1 MMTNDKKD
9 ELRQKD
15 ELKQNIDRVTKG
27 VGAVTTEPRKAVGL
41 VSCWAVLALFWKA
54 RHTLLG
60 YALGDPLA
68 PLKDLLTA
76 SIIGVSA
83 VAAPSALLW
92 AWGGPLEAG
101 AVQDD
106 MIRAGIVN
114 SIGEPPVLAHVEK
127 AHDLKIYTFQACG
140 IPLKDRMD
148 SADALQTVL
157 NRSIGEIR
165 YGADHQHI
173 QIVTAPP
180 TTILPNHITYHDRLL
195 PCEQTV
201 LLLGRSV
208 LGAVTIDLRTI
219 PYLII
224 GGSTNSGKTTILKV
238 LLLQCFQHGMA
249 VYVADFKG
257 AVDFGAWWADHCDVT
272 DSLDGLVQTL
282 EKFCAELERR
292 KKLFRT
298 AGCSNIEHYN
308 AQTAQHLRR
317 MVFATDEAT
326 FVFDKS
332 GKSKEEKDLIDKI
345 AAKLSI
351 ITAQGR
357 AFGLH
362 TFLSTQRPDAQ
373 VFPPFVRSNIDTRI
387 CGRAD
392 TVLSEIIL
400 GSTIAD
406 ELIPKTSQGR
416 FVLNDGCG
424 SNVTVFQSY
433 RLPDLTP

>member
-1 MMTNDKKD
+1 MIDNDKKN
-9 ELRQKD
+9 ELLQKD
-15 ELKQNIDRVTKG
+15 ELMQNIDRMTKG
-27 VGAVTTEPRKAVGL
+27 VGAVTTEPGKAVGL
-41 VSCWAVLALFWKA
+41 VSCWAVLSVFWKA

-76 SIIGVSA
+76 SIIGLSA

-140 IPLKDRMD
+140 IPLKDWMD

-180 TTILPNHITYHDRLL
+180 TTILPTYITYHNRLL

-219 PYLII
+219 PHLII
-224 GGSTNSGKTTILKV
+224 GGSTNSGKTTVLKV
-238 LLLQCFQHGMA
+238 LLLQCFQHGME

-292 KKLFRT
+292 KKLFRA
-298 AGCSNIEHYN
+298 AGCSNIEQYN

-317 MVFATDEAT
+317 MVFATDEAA

-332 GKSKEEKDLIDKI
+332 GKSKEEKELIDKI

-392 TVLSEIIL
+392 KVLSEIIL

-433 RLPDLTP
+433 CLPDLTP

>member
-1 MMTNDKKD
+1 MFDNDKKN
-9 ELRQKD
+9 ELLQKD
-15 ELKQNIDRVTKG
+15 ALKQNIDRVKNG
-27 VGAVTTEPRKAVGL
+27 VGAVTTEPKKAVGL
-41 VSCWAVLALFWKA
+41 VSCWAVLAVFWKA

-83 VAAPSALLW
+83 LATPSALLW

-140 IPLKDRMD
+140 IPLKDWMD
-148 SADALQTVL
+148 SADVLQTVL

-180 TTILPNHITYHDRLL
+180 TTILPNYITYHNRLL

-219 PYLII
+219 PHLII

-238 LLLQCFQHGMA
+238 LLLQCVQHGMA

-292 KKLFRT
+292 KKLFRA
-298 AGCSNIEHYN
+298 AGCSNIEQYN
-308 AQTAQHLRR
+308 AQTAQHLHR
-317 MVFATDEAT
+317 MVFATDEAA

-332 GKSKEEKDLIDKI
+332 GKTKEEKELIDKI

-373 VFPPFVRSNIDTRI
+373 IFPPFVRSNIDTRI

-392 TVLSEIIL
+392 KVLSEIIL

-433 RLPDLTP
+433 CLPDLTP

>member
-1 MMTNDKKD
+1 MFDNDKKN
-9 ELRQKD
+9 ELLQKD
-15 ELKQNIDRVTKG
+15 ELKQNIDRVMKG

-41 VSCWAVLALFWKA
+41 VSCWAVLAVFWKA

-60 YALGDPLA
+60 YALSDPLA

-83 VAAPSALLW
+83 VAAHSALLW

-140 IPLKDRMD
+140 IPLKDWMD

-180 TTILPNHITYHDRLL
+180 TTILPTYITYHNRLL

-219 PYLII
+219 PHLII

-238 LLLQCFQHGMA
+238 LLLQCVQHGMA

-272 DSLDGLVQTL
+272 DSLDGLVRTL

-292 KKLFRT
+292 KKLLRA
-298 AGCSNIEHYN
+298 AGCSNIEQYN

-317 MVFATDEAT
+317 MVFATDEAA

-332 GKSKEEKDLIDKI
+332 GKSKEEKELIDKI

-392 TVLSEIIL
+392 KVLSEIIL

-433 RLPDLTP
+433 CLPDLTP